1 MTRYGLDYE
10 TAARKALRAVRDRRL
25 RVTLMDAIEALMDNP
40 RPPGCLMLAG
50 HRDLWR
56 IRVGDWRVIY
66 RIEDQRLVVI
76 VVGSGGRVQVY
87 RGV

>member
-1 MTRYGLDYE
+1 MTRYGLEYDS
-10 TAARKALRAVRDRRL
+10 AARKSLRAVRDRRV
-25 RVTLMDAIEALMDNP
+25 RVALLDAIEALMDNP

-56 IRVGDWRVIY
+56 IRVQDWRVIY

-76 VVGSGGRVQVY
+76 VVEIGGRGQVY